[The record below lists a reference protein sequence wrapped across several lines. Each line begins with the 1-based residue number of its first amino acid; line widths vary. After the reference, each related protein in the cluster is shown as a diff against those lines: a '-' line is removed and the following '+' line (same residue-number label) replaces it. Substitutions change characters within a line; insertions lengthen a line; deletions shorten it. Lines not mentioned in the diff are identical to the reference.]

1 MQDKGHLRHK
11 KARQP
16 KKFASPVKL
25 RYSAPS
31 YFFFAFFRN
40 CNTSPSL
47 GCVPSSIR
55 LSL

>member
-1 MQDKGHLRHK
+1 MQDKYQSHIK
-11 KARQP
+11 KARQTQ
-16 KKFASPVKL
+16 KFASPMKL
-25 RYSAPS
+25 KFFRPH
-31 YFFFAFFRN
+31 YFFFAFFLN

>member
-1 MQDKGHLRHK
+1 MQDIFQSHIK
-11 KARQP
+11 KSETTQKVCLA
-16 KKFASPVKL
+16 VKL
-25 RYSAPS
+25 RYNTS
-31 YFFFAFFRN
+31 YFFFAFFLN